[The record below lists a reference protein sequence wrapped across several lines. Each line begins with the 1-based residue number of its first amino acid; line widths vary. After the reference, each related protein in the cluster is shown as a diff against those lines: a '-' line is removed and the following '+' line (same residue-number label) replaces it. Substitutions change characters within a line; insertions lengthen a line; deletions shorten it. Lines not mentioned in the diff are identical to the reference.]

1 MTLELPYI
9 ERASDFPD
17 VTTAL
22 VEPNGLL
29 AFGNNLSND
38 VLLGA
43 YYRGVFP
50 WFNPGEPVFWWSPD
64 PRAAFFPDDTQPS
77 KSLRKQLRKP
87 DFKVTLNA
95 DFSGVIE
102 KCAESSANRS
112 ATWITNDM
120 IKAYTN
126 LHLAG
131 FAHSIEVWHE
141 NQLAGGLYGVS
152 LGKLFFGESMFHRA
166 TNASKI
172 ALFYLL
178 KHCQSLQFP
187 LVDCQMPNPHLMSLG
202 AKEVSRE
209 DFLRYLYE
217 YRDENIPSDFWAA
230 KTLSD
235 NYQF

>member
-17 VTTAL
+17 VNTAL

-64 PRAAFFPDDTQPS
+64 PRAAFYPDHTLPS
-77 KSLRKQLRKP
+77 KSLLKQLRKP
-87 DFKVTLNA
+87 GFKVTLNA

-102 KCAESSANRS
+102 KCAESSANRT
-112 ATWITNDM
+112 ATWITQDM

-131 FAHSIEVWHE
+131 FAHSLEVWQE
-141 NQLAGGLYGVS
+141 NQLVGGLYGVS

-166 TNASKI
+166 TNASKV

-178 KHCQSLQFP
+178 KHCQSQQFP
-187 LVDCQMPNPHLMSLG
+187 LVDCQMPNPHLMRLG
-202 AKEVSRE
+202 AKEVSRQ
-209 DFLRYLYE
+209 DFLRYLYQ
-217 YRDENIPSDFWAA
+217 YRDEKIPSDFWAA